1 MDILTKIRTFALWIR
16 RRPVDAME
24 TKADEVAVQID
35 QENASEATEAD
46 ARFLHYVTTS
56 LSDIVGSHCEAMVQP
71 ASMEHLPKLA
81 ADLTTLASLITIRM
95 EG

>member
-1 MDILTKIRTFALWIR
+1 MDILTKIRAFTLWVR

-24 TKADEVAVQID
+24 PKADEVAVQID

-56 LSDIVGSHCEAMVQP
+56 LSGIIGIHCDAMAQP
-71 ASMEHLPKLA
+71 ASMEHLPGLA
-81 ADLTTLASLITIRM
+81 ADLQTLASLIRIRL